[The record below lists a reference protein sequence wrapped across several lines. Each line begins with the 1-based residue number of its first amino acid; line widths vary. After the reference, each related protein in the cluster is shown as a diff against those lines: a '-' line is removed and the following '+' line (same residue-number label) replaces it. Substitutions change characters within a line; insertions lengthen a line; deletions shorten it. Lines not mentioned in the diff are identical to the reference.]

1 MLRGRRGYTVQMEN
15 VPGRLAV
22 RADPETARRLFH
34 MMLCLFPSPST
45 LSIRYR
51 DSEGTHTWGRG
62 AVNRAAIAEAFESL
76 SEFIVSGQ
84 RIQVVVASD
93 TIGAEMQV
101 TGGGELRVTAE
112 EIAPFEKVVE
122 ECGLPALRAGR
133 LSAAPRLGAAS
144 RLAGEAAT
152 LDNTLERHRLI
163 PFRD

>member
-1 MLRGRRGYTVQMEN
+1 MLRSRRGYTVEMGS

-34 MMLCLFPSPST
+34 TMLCFFPSPST

-62 AVNRAAIAEAFESL
+62 AVSRAAIAEAFESL

-84 RIQVVVASD
+84 RIQVVVTSD
-93 TIGAEMQV
+93 AIGAEMQV

-122 ECGLPALRAGR
+122 ECGLPALRPGR
-133 LSAAPRLGAAS
+133 FSAAPRLGSAS
-144 RLAGEAAT
+144 PLAGEAAT
-152 LDNTLERHRLI
+152 LDNTLERHRLT
-163 PFRD
+163 PRNH